1 MKSDHLWLLCG
12 TDLHPVLIHVLI
24 LMLCILGLK
33 HLHLRLRHGG
43 LVRIGWLLLLAEI
56 LLLLT
61 TGVAHGLRP
70 IDLKRVHIIRS
81 LHELTNQIN

>member
-1 MKSDHLWLLCG
+1 M
-12 TDLHPVLIHVLI
+12 
-24 LMLCILGLK
+24 
-33 HLHLRLRHGG
+33 
-43 LVRIGWLLLLAEI
+43 RIGWLLLLAEI